1 MRIHQNRG
9 SGGFRALAKFTFQG
23 LSISEAIWI
32 SVSKLEAGKAHIS
45 ADRVLVCPHWS
56 IFSHCRG
63 LLAYLKTLQTEI
75 LWDHSVNTI
84 PLFCQED
91 DLELARLTPKT
102 KQTFFLKSPEP
113 GSTMTISL
121 MGGNMTCIWKVRS
134 QCDAGIISH
143 SPQTQPQWIYY
154 YYLYIEMKGKLG
166 LVRLNHVWKSA
177 AGGSK

>member
-1 MRIHQNRG
+1 MDLEHWLNSHFKVWAFLKQ
-9 SGGFRALAKFTFQG
+9 FEF
-23 LSISEAIWI
+23 LSANWRQVRHTYLLTGYSWPT
-32 SVSKLEAGKAHIS
+32 H
-45 ADRVLVCPHWS
+45 VCPHWS

-75 LWDHSVNTI
+75 LWDHSVYTI
-84 PLFCQED
+84 PLFFQED

-102 KQTFFLKSPEP
+102 KQTFFLMSPES
-113 GSTMTISL
+113 GSTMTVSL

-154 YYLYIEMKGKLG
+154 YYLYIEMKGK
-166 LVRLNHVWKSA
+166 
-177 AGGSK
+177 